1 MLPKCPK
8 MLCFS
13 KTGTP
18 INPNPRIWK
27 MPTTGGF
34 FLSHYHP
41 GAVYEMRS
49 IPLRGHGNQ
58 CVYDSLGTLMSGPPS
73 GGTVDWY
80 SPSSF
85 GNILR
90 HNSHDVKT
98 FKVAREL
105 GRIRDYYSV
114 RPSW

>member
-1 MLPKCPK
+1 
-8 MLCFS
+8 
-13 KTGTP
+13 
-18 INPNPRIWK
+18 
-27 MPTTGGF
+27 
-34 FLSHYHP
+34 
-41 GAVYEMRS
+41 
-49 IPLRGHGNQ
+49 
-58 CVYDSLGTLMSGPPS
+58 MSGLPS